1 MKTHFRYVVFALLAL
16 ATAAVAKAQSG
27 CENGIVRLPAGVN
40 GSITVCPALASQD
53 PQLTRQIAELRAA
66 MSGQQEQL
74 AQLLRLMK
82 DINQVSGP
90 LGVKRQAELLA
101 NVTQRLGNAHAV
113 TGAQLQ
119 QRANT
124 LSGHFEDVSTQLSA
138 AQANPTE
145 AAQTNAAMQG
155 SMGDAIA
162 RLDFDT
168 VTNQLSDIQA
178 TVHSIDQR
186 TKNIEGAIDD
196 FRTEQQKQQQA
207 GAEAMKNMQQQMLAN
222 PSQFVIARLAA
233 MGQLG
238 GPGKLIVILGHTG
251 GQSLTDARM
260 QIAFSLA
267 GQDPWVA
274 DHLPIPRV
282 IDFNSST
289 TLDLAKIGDHAVV
302 CISAVDPRVNQRR
315 RWREAFVLAS
325 QSLVVAPVGPSGNR
339 RSSFAAQ
346 YSQIAFQA
354 DSEATLSDDSDAPCQ

>member
-1 MKTHFRYVVFALLAL
+1 MNKHFHNVAFALLCPVMAM
-16 ATAAVAKAQSG
+16 AARAQSG
-27 CENGIVRLPAGVN
+27 CENGIVRLPAGIN
-40 GSITVCPALASQD
+40 GSITICPAVAAQD
-53 PQLTRQIAELRAA
+53 PGLTRQIAELRAA

-101 NVTQRLGNAHAV
+101 NVTQRLGDAHAV

-138 AQANPTE
+138 AQANPSE

-155 SMGDAIA
+155 SMGDAIT

-196 FRTEQQKQQQA
+196 FRAEQQKNQQA
-207 GAEAMKNMQQQMLAN
+207 GAEAAQKLQEHMLAD
-222 PSQFVIARLAA
+222 PSQFVIVNLTA

-238 GPGKLIVILGHTG
+238 GPGKLIVALGHPAQPALTG
-251 GQSLTDARM
+251 AKM
-260 QIAFSLA
+260 QIAFASS
-267 GQDPWVA
+267 GQESWVV
-274 DHLPIPRV
+274 DLPIPH
-282 IDFNSST
+282 ITEFNST
-289 TLDLAKIGDHAVV
+289 TMVDVQKIGDHAVV
-302 CISAVDPRVNQRR
+302 CFSAVDPRVNQRR
-315 RWREAFVLAS
+315 LWRKAFIVAS
-325 QSLVVAPVGPSGNR
+325 QSMIAPYGGSGNPN
-339 RSSFAAQ
+339 RSAFA
-346 YSQIAFQA
+346 SRFSTLAFQP
-354 DSEATLSDDSDAPCQ
+354 DSEATLTPDSDAPCR